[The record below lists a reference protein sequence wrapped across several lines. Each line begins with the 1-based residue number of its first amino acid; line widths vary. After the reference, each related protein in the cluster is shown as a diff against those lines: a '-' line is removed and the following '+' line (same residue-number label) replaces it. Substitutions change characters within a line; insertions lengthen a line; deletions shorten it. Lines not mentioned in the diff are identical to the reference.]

1 MGVPKQQPPESPA
14 AKSAKAVSIT
24 LLAVN
29 DDADE
34 PRVMRLVLSTSDGSV
49 LAALEDH
56 EEDEQATLA
65 RAGFTDCVSG
75 PPFFVDPKEY
85 ERVLATGGQQ
95 TSVST

>member
-1 MGVPKQQPPESPA
+1 METPKHQPPESPG
-14 AKSAKAVSIT
+14 AKAAKAVSIT

-29 DDADE
+29 DEVDE
-34 PRVMRLVLSTSDGSV
+34 PRVTRLVLSTSDGSV

-65 RAGFTDCVSG
+65 RAGLTDCVSG
-75 PPFFVDPKEY
+75 PHFFVDPKEY
-85 ERVLATGGQQ
+85 ERVLAAGGQQ